1 MSIFLFFF
9 VLVALDRKV
18 INMVNIEKEYEY
30 VMAEQDII
38 VTKTDLKGV
47 ITFVNDEFLRVSK
60 YTREKVIG
68 KKHDIFRH
76 PDMPKEV
83 FDNLWQTILDECT
96 WTGIV
101 KNTTKDGGFY
111 WVQADVTS
119 LYEDNKLVGFM
130 SVRRK
135 PAVEDVKKAEIAY
148 AQMHAGCFKGYLS
161 YGQIAKRVCFQSI
174 RYKFNNLQIANK
186 LGLLII
192 LSGAVILFLT
202 ASTHINLD
210 ELNENHLNVITQIQ
224 SYSNQVQEVHSNQL
238 KALENENQSLKQQ
251 IAILS
256 NKDYLAEKGALKK
269 SEEERTLGDF
279 FYQAR
284 TISNLELQSEQQKNL
299 LISFIYLTLLILL
312 CDFIIRSITDPLKE
326 ATSVLMQIS
335 SGNYRVSIKHRSKN
349 EIGRMIEALRST
361 SVRLGFDIAND
372 KKQADELRRVKVG
385 LDNLTKGI
393 VIANSARK
401 IIYINPAAIE
411 IFARVEDELRKIIP
425 DFSVNNIIGKNIEF
439 FHRNPTYSIN
449 LINGLTDTV
458 PLEMYIG
465 DQIITVNATPI
476 MNASRQRI
484 GSVAEF
490 ENITEREN
498 NRLQLVNTVDKNQLL
513 NQQVNQMQKVES
525 LSRLTSGIAHD
536 FNNILCAIIGY
547 NQLNRFSAEDCID
560 GKLKDEILFNTE
572 QVNLASERAVRL
584 IKKMMSY
591 SRQNTANKEMEVK
604 PTHEVIDEVLKMVRP
619 ALTSIFQ
626 LNAEVDSDL
635 TVQIDSTELHQ
646 ILTNLIVN
654 ARDAMKQ
661 GGIITVY
668 LKKISTQDLI
678 CNACIQKLER
688 KFIELS
694 ISDSGTGI
702 EESILSH
709 VFDPF
714 FTTKPVGEGTG
725 LGLSTVSGM
734 MHEADGHI
742 IIDSNTTMP
751 NRGTTFRLLFP
762 II

>member
-1 MSIFLFFF
+1 M
-9 VLVALDRKV
+9 V
-18 INMVNIEKEYEY
+18 IKLEHEYEY
-30 VMAEQDII
+30 VMTEHDII
-38 VTKTDLKGV
+38 VTKSDLHGV
-47 ITFVNDEFLRVSK
+47 ITFVNDDLIRITK
-60 YTREKVIG
+60 YAKNELIG
-68 KKHDIFRH
+68 KKRCTFRH
-76 PDMPKEV
+76 PDMPKQV
-83 FDNLWQTILDECT
+83 FSDLWKTILDECT

-210 ELNENHLNVITQIQ
+210 ELNENHLNVITKIQ

-372 KKQADELRRVKVG
+372 KKQADELQ
-385 LDNLTKGI
+385 
-393 VIANSARK
+393 AN
-401 IIYINPAAIE
+401 
-411 IFARVEDELRKIIP
+411 
-425 DFSVNNIIGKNIEF
+425 
-439 FHRNPTYSIN
+439 
-449 LINGLTDTV
+449 
-458 PLEMYIG
+458 
-465 DQIITVNATPI
+465 
-476 MNASRQRI
+476 
-484 GSVAEF
+484 
-490 ENITEREN
+490 
-498 NRLQLVNTVDKNQLL
+498 
-513 NQQVNQMQKVES
+513 
-525 LSRLTSGIAHD
+525 
-536 FNNILCAIIGY
+536 
-547 NQLNRFSAEDCID
+547 
-560 GKLKDEILFNTE
+560 
-572 QVNLASERAVRL
+572 
-584 IKKMMSY
+584 
-591 SRQNTANKEMEVK
+591 
-604 PTHEVIDEVLKMVRP
+604 
-619 ALTSIFQ
+619 
-626 LNAEVDSDL
+626 
-635 TVQIDSTELHQ
+635 
-646 ILTNLIVN
+646 
-654 ARDAMKQ
+654 
-661 GGIITVY
+661 
-668 LKKISTQDLI
+668 
-678 CNACIQKLER
+678 
-688 KFIELS
+688 
-694 ISDSGTGI
+694 
-702 EESILSH
+702 
-709 VFDPF
+709 
-714 FTTKPVGEGTG
+714 
-725 LGLSTVSGM
+725 
-734 MHEADGHI
+734 
-742 IIDSNTTMP
+742 
-751 NRGTTFRLLFP
+751 
-762 II
+762 